1 MPVRASWGRPPG
13 HGRRNPDRDHPD
25 AGRGR
30 GTLAGHPGRPDR
42 RAFGRAGGGGN
53 MSPAFDRWNA
63 LKKKAKEGGGADRV
77 AKHRAAGKL
86 AARERLET
94 FFDPGSFVEIDPFV
108 THRVSTFGLEER
120 RIPGD
125 GVVTGWGEVDGRPVC
140 AFAQDATVFGGALGE
155 AHAMKIV
162 KIMET
167 ARKAGVPV
175 VGLNDSGG
183 ARIQEGVM
191 SLGGYGEVFFRNVAL
206 SGVVPQISLVL
217 GPCAGGAVYSPAI
230 TDFVIMV
237 RGTAQMFITGPDV
250 IRAVTGEE
258 VTFDQLGGADSH
270 ASISGVSHLTAE
282 SDAAALALARRLL
295 SYLPLNN
302 LEEAPSAPAAPPPHA
317 AAAELASVVPEDS
330 NAPYDVHAVI
340 DRVVDVA
347 SFFEIQPA
355 WAGNIVVGFARLD
368 GHPVGVV
375 ANNPSV
381 LAGTLDIPASTKAA
395 RFVRFCD
402 AFNLPLLTFV
412 DVPGFLPGVAQE
424 HGGIIRHGAKLLY
437 AYAEATVPKIAV
449 ITRKAYGGAYD
460 VMSSKHIRCD
470 VNLAWPGAEIAVM
483 GPEGAI
489 NILFRKEIE
498 RVPPEAQAAERE
510 RRVQEYRA
518 EFLNPYL
525 AAELG
530 YIDDVIDPAE
540 TRSRLVQGLRRLATK
555 RDDRPARK
563 HGNIPL

>member
-1 MPVRASWGRPPG
+1 
-13 HGRRNPDRDHPD
+13 
-25 AGRGR
+25 
-30 GTLAGHPGRPDR
+30 
-42 RAFGRAGGGGN
+42 

-63 LKKKAKEGGGADRV
+63 LKKKAKEAGGADRV

-94 FFDPGSFVEIDPFV
+94 FFDPGTFVEIDPFV
-108 THRVSTFGLEER
+108 THRVTTFGLEER

-206 SGVVPQISLVL
+206 SGVVPQISLIL

-230 TDFVIMV
+230 TDFVIMA
-237 RGTAQMFITGPDV
+237 RGTAHMFITGPDV

-258 VTFDQLGGADSH
+258 VTFDQLGGADTH
-270 ASISGVSHLTAE
+270 GTLSGVSHLTAD
-282 SDAAALALARRLL
+282 SDASALALARRLL

-302 LEEAPSAPAAPPPHA
+302 LEEAPTAPSAAPPDS
-317 AAAELASVVPEDS
+317 AAAELAGVVPEDS
-330 NAPYDVHAVI
+330 NAPYDVHGVI
-340 DRVVDVA
+340 ERLVDVG
-347 SFFEIQPA
+347 SFLEIQPG

-381 LAGTLDIPASTKAA
+381 LAGTLDIPASSKAA

-437 AYAEATVPKIAV
+437 AYAEATVSLMTV
-449 ITRKAYGGAYD
+449 ILRKAYGGAYD
-460 VMSSKHIRCD
+460 VMCSKHLGGD
-470 VNLAWPGAEIAVM
+470 LNFAWPTAEIAVM
-483 GPEGAI
+483 GADGAV

-498 RVPPEAQAAERE
+498 RVPADEQAAERE
-510 RRVQEYRA
+510 RRVNEYRA

-525 AAELG
+525 AAERG

-540 TRSRLVQGLRRLATK
+540 TRTRLVQGLRLLATK